1 MVQQCDDAG
10 LPRPF
15 WKSDPKLGVTVTF
28 TSPEVIP
35 QTGGKSVASR
45 SEVTPEGVNGEAK
58 RFPHLY
64 RQALDKLDH
73 LDGDQLPVGH
83 RSSGQ
88 PMVHLFQGD
97 PVLG

>member
-35 QTGGKSVASR
+35 QMGGKSVA
-45 SEVTPEGVNGEAK
+45 VTPEGVNGEAK
-58 RFPHLY
+58 RLSRLY